1 MYVNQD
7 IQIMAYLR
15 RVIFNM
21 QKVYFKTFGCRTNQ
35 FDTQVMMSKL
45 KDYELTQ
52 DELSSDFI
60 VVNSCTVTNGADS
73 SVRNYISSMKR
84 KNPHAKVILA
94 GCGSHSKGESLFNDK
109 KVFGVI
115 GHSEKE
121 NINAVLKNEQPFYQ
135 IGDLAHIDSTI
146 VEEFVGKSRAFIKIQ
161 EGCDFACSYCIIPQ
175 VRGAAR
181 SHKEETILEQIT
193 KLASNGFGEFI
204 LTGTNVGSY
213 GQDHNTSMATL
224 LKKMSQ
230 IRGVRR
236 IRIGSLEPI
245 QIDDAFMELLSEPW
259 MAKQLHIALQHTSDK
274 MLSLMNRRN
283 TYKTDL
289 DLFNNIASK
298 GYALGTDFIVGH
310 PGEDEKA
317 WTEAIERVKELPL
330 THVHAFSYSKR
341 DNTVAATMKPE
352 IRGNI
357 AKERHKE
364 LTAIIKAKNY
374 AFRREHR
381 QNLEVLLENG
391 KNNIYYG
398 FDQYFN
404 KVEVHSNEDLSSN
417 WVLLNDM
424 EVNHEGNKAKI

>member
-1 MYVNQD
+1 MK
-7 IQIMAYLR
+7 R
-15 RVIFNM
+15 
-21 QKVYFKTFGCRTNQ
+21 VYFKTFGCRTNQ

-45 KDYELTQ
+45 QEFELSQ
-52 DELSSDFI
+52 DELKSDII

-84 KNPHAKVILA
+84 KNPNAKVILA
-94 GCGSHSKGESLFNDK
+94 GCGSHSKGETLFEDK
-109 KVFGVI
+109 KVFGVM

-121 NINAVLKNEQPFYQ
+121 KINEILKIEEPFYQ
-135 IGDLAHIDSTI
+135 IGDLKHIDSTI

-161 EGCDFACSYCIIPQ
+161 EGCDFACSYCIIPA
-175 VRGAAR
+175 VRGGAR
-181 SHKEETILEQIT
+181 SHKEETILEQVT

-213 GQDHNTSMATL
+213 GKDHHTSMAEL
-224 LKKMSQ
+224 LKKIST

-259 MAKQLHIALQHTSDK
+259 MAKHLHIALQHTSDK
-274 MLSLMNRRN
+274 MLELMNRRN
-283 TYKTDL
+283 SYKTDFE
-289 DLFNNIASK
+289 LFHKIADK

-317 WTEAIERVKELPL
+317 WTEAIDRIKELPL

-341 DNTVAATMKPE
+341 DNTASSSMKPE

-364 LTAIIKAKNY
+364 LTELVKAKNFL
-374 AFRREHR
+374 FRRDHTE
-381 QNLEVLLENG
+381 NLEVLLENG
-391 KNNIYYG
+391 KENIYHG

-404 KVEVHSNEDLSSN
+404 RVEVKSQEDLSSN
-417 WVLLNDM
+417 WVFLNHV
-424 EVNHEGNKAKI
+424 EVTNEGNKAQL